1 MMDLQQATAA
11 INSIPLTKE
20 SIPELMKLANG
31 SNPSIPGY
39 MALGRLQQIQKLV
52 QDLSA
57 GQPPQG
63 TVKDNIERSMATMT
77 MANGRQQQAQQQ
89 QQMPPG
95 GIASLPVPANNPQP
109 KMQEEAP
116 QEEPM
121 QQAAHGGIMNSHVD
135 PRMFN
140 FDGGGIVSFAKG
152 EEVTDK
158 DEENRKRNKAAR
170 EAVLAN
176 MPETMPDNFPGSVT
190 DYLNMRQKA
199 LNAIDKN
206 IPINTE
212 ASNQAR
218 QAAYGNRQAA
228 PAAPPPE
235 AATPE
240 GIAQF
245 QTPNQQGSY
254 PGGSTPPIVAAPKP
268 AAGPMAA
275 GPVKPPA
282 PPSAGPM
289 AGPPAAPTA
298 PGTSDAD
305 VMALAGKLT
314 PVNPDAAKAEAARK
328 AMLDN
333 TKDFDQDKA
342 IADQLK
348 LNEALGIGTFSKNRR
363 EQLAQLKG
371 EFEKT
376 MPTKSDYLHEAL
388 QAFARPGARAGDSG
402 AALADMNKQERA
414 ARFAFAQAQDKEQA
428 ALEAADEAVRTG
440 NAATITATKA
450 AAVKAKQDALKAG
463 ADLAQQQSDNNA
475 KAQSAG
481 VAAAVQLT
489 DSRNRDKTMLETAR
503 MNNISAEKVAS
514 IHAAAQR
521 YAANRPD
528 AGERIFAAYVDI
540 KQKNGDA
547 AADKFLADQEKV
559 REIATGY
566 KYTGPNKDVEHE
578 AAIQK
583 AIEARTGMIDTKLQR
598 ADLKP
603 DERAK
608 LQDTRRQIEQEV
620 RKGFQGGTTGGGA
633 IPDAAAAALKANP
646 GLADQFDAKYGK
658 GAAAQILGR

>member
-1 MMDLQQATAA
+1 MALMDLQQATAA

-52 QDLSA
+52 QDLSS

-63 TVKDNIERSMATMT
+63 TVKDNIERNVATMA
-77 MANGRQQQAQQQ
+77 MMGGRQQQAQQQ

-95 GIASLPVPANNPQP
+95 GIASLPVPGNTPQP
-109 KMQEEAP
+109 RMQEQAP
-116 QEEPM
+116 EEEPT
-121 QQAAHGGIMNSHVD
+121 QQAAHGGIMNSHID

-140 FDGGGIVSFAKG
+140 FDGGGIVSFSGAKDSD
-152 EEVTDK
+152 VK
-158 DEENRKRNKAAR
+158 DEESRKRNKAAR
-170 EAVLAN
+170 EAVLAS
-176 MPETMPDNFPGSVT
+176 MPETMPDDFPGSVT

-199 LNAIDKN
+199 LNAVDTN
-206 IPINTE
+206 IPANIE

-218 QAAYGNRQAA
+218 QVAYGNRQAA
-228 PAAPPPE
+228 PTAPPPE
-235 AATPE
+235 SAPAPE
-240 GIAQF
+240 GIARL

-254 PGGSTPPIVAAPKP
+254 PGGSMPPIVVAPKP
-268 AAGPMAA
+268 PAGPMAT
-275 GPVKPPA
+275 GPARPPG
-282 PPSAGPM
+282 PPTAGPM
-289 AGPPAAPTA
+289 ARPPVAAAPAA

-314 PVNPDAAKAEAARK
+314 PVNPDAAKAEAARN
-328 AMLDN
+328 AMIP
-333 TKDFDQDKA
+333 KDFDQDKA

-428 ALEAADEAVRTG
+428 ALEQADEAIRTG
-440 NAATITATKA
+440 NAATITAAKA
-450 AAVKAKQDALKAG
+450 AAAKAKQEAQQKG
-463 ADLAQQQSDNNA
+463 AELAQMQSDNTA

-489 DSRNRDKTMLETAR
+489 DARNRDATMLKTAQ
-503 MNNISAEKVAS
+503 MNNISAEKVAN

-521 YAANRPD
+521 YAADKPD
-528 AGERIFAAYVDI
+528 AGERIFRAYVDI
-540 KQKNGDA
+540 KKKDGDV

-559 REIATGY
+559 RDIALGY
-566 KYTGPNKDVEHE
+566 KYSGPNKDVEHE

-583 AIEARTGMIDTKLQR
+583 AIEARVGMIDTKLQR
-598 ADLKP
+598 PDLKP
-603 DERAK
+603 DERKK
-608 LQDTRRQIEQEV
+608 LLDTRKQIETEV
-620 RKGFQGGTTGGGA
+620 RSGFGSSQK
-633 IPDAAAAALKANP
+633 IVDPF
-646 GLADQFDAKYGK
+646 Q
-658 GAAAQILGR
+658 

>member
-1 MMDLQQATAA
+1 
-11 INSIPLTKE
+11 
-20 SIPELMKLANG
+20 
-31 SNPSIPGY
+31 
-39 MALGRLQQIQKLV
+39 
-52 QDLSA
+52 
-57 GQPPQG
+57 
-63 TVKDNIERSMATMT
+63 MATMT

-95 GIASLPVPANNPQP
+95 GIASLPVPGNNPQP

-158 DEENRKRNKAAR
+158 DKDKDKEKPSTYGEQISNLGSFLASIPTGILKTLVSAPGYGANKENPT
-170 EAVLAN
+170 V
-176 MPETMPDNFPGSVT
+176 
-190 DYLNMRQKA
+190 Y
-199 LNAIDKN
+199 
-206 IPINTE
+206 
-212 ASNQAR
+212 
-218 QAAYGNRQAA
+218 
-228 PAAPPPE
+228 
-235 AATPE
+235 
-240 GIAQF
+240 
-245 QTPNQQGSY
+245 
-254 PGGSTPPIVAAPKP
+254 TPPRPEVPTSIPGQRTTANDPRVLPENAPDVVPPTSVAPTVVKP
-268 AAGPMAA
+268 TAGPMAETS
-275 GPVKPPA
+275 VKPPA

-289 AGPPAAPTA
+289 AGPSAAPAA

-305 VMALAGKLT
+305 VMALAQKLT
-314 PVNPDAAKAEAARK
+314 PVNPSAAKAEAARK
-328 AMLDN
+328 AMLEN

-428 ALEAADEAVRTG
+428 AIEQVDEAVRTG
-440 NAATITATKA
+440 NAATITAAKN
-450 AAVKAKQDALKAG
+450 AAVKAKQDALKAS
-463 ADLAQQQSDNNA
+463 AELAQQESDNTQR
-475 KAQSAG
+475 AQAEG
-481 VAAAVQLT
+481 TRAAVQLT

-503 MNNISAEKVAS
+503 MNNISAEKVAG
-514 IHAAAQR
+514 IHAAAQK
-521 YAANRPD
+521 YTADKPD

-583 AIEARTGMIDTKLQR
+583 AIESRVGMIDTELQR
-598 ADLKP
+598 TDLKP
-603 DERAK
+603 EKRAK
-608 LQDTRRQIEQEV
+608 LQDTRRQIEQDV